1 MTSFL
6 SPAGVPI
13 ERDADAAAP
22 ALLLSELVARQ
33 ARLTPAGL
41 AAQGEDGELTY
52 AELDARANRLAHTLR
67 ALGVGPEAVVGVHL
81 RRGLDLVVALLAV
94 WRAGA
99 AYLPLDPAH
108 PRDRIDW
115 MLADAGVG
123 VVLSQSGAAELSV
136 RTVLVDR
143 ETGSDESD
151 PGLVADPD
159 GAAYVV
165 YTSGSTGRPKGVVVT
180 HAGIANRVGWAVRH
194 FGLSPTD
201 RVLQKT
207 SLSFDAA
214 CWEFFAP
221 LTSGGTVVL
230 APDGAERDP
239 AAIVRALGT
248 GRITVLQVVPS
259 VLRLLLTEP
268 GWADATELR
277 LVFSAGE
284 ALHFEECRRLRELAA
299 VTIWN
304 TYGPTECSIDV
315 SAQRVDPDR
324 TAGPVPIGGPIDNLR
339 LLVLD
344 DEGDPVPVGL
354 PGELYAGGVG
364 VARGYL
370 GRPGLTADRFV
381 PDPYGPAGARLYRT
395 GDRVRWRSDETLEY
409 LGRLDQ
415 QVKVNGVRIEP
426 GEVEGQVQAHPGV
439 RGAVVGAHTGP
450 DGIARLVAH
459 VVADDGVG
467 PEELS
472 EFLRDRLPTPLIPS
486 VFVLLAAFPLTSSG
500 KVDRR
505 ALPDPV
511 SAALSGAASARPR
524 TEAERTVAA
533 IWSDLLG
540 GVEPGVDDNFFQ
552 LGGTSLMLTRLANRL
567 RVASGG
573 QVPLRRL
580 FAAPTLAAQAQLI
593 TADDGTESTL
603 RRVDD
608 DRPAVPSFGQHRLWF
623 LDRMHPGSR
632 EWVAPL
638 FVRLPAG
645 TETEVL
651 QQALDAVA
659 ARHEILR
666 TRYPAQGGEPQ
677 VVIDPPGPVELHDRA
692 VTAAELITVAR
703 AELERGFDLATG
715 PVWRAVLLRCPD
727 ADPLLLVTMHHIAG
741 DGWSARL
748 LEREI
753 GQFCTAFAA
762 GQAPAPAPLPVRYR
776 DYAAWQREQLTAD
789 VREREIAYWRT
800 ALDGL
805 EPLDLPAD
813 RPRPAERNPDGAVVP
828 FVLPAAV
835 VTEVERLGRET
846 GATAFM
852 VLLAAFS
859 ALVGRYTGRDDL
871 AIGTPVAGRVRPE
884 IEGVVGFFLNSLVL
898 RCDLSGRPDF
908 RTLVERTRQTCVSAF
923 GHQALP
929 FEHLVEELQPTRDL
943 SRTPLYQVAFDLH
956 DDDLTAGGAD
966 PADLETFRQV
976 WSVAHTDLTLLLRRR
991 PDGTMVGALEYATAL
1006 FEPATIERMVGHF
1019 ATLLERLPQAG
1030 ATPVADVDLL
1040 PVAEH
1045 ARLVGWNAAAG
1056 DALDAR
1062 ALLGAG
1068 SVPAAFE
1075 AQVARTPDAIAV
1087 EAGTETVTYAELAAR
1102 VTRLARYL
1110 HTLGVAAPGRAGDQV
1125 VGVRL
1130 ERGIDLVV
1138 ALLAVWKA
1146 EAAYL
1151 PIDPGY
1157 PPDRVAAMLADARAS
1172 ELITQ
1177 RTLAIERGPFSQV
1190 VLDDPA
1196 TATAITASPPFAP
1209 DPDPGPDQL
1218 AYVIFTSGST
1228 GRPKGVAITHATLAN
1243 HLSWAVRD
1251 LAGRGTGG
1259 GALFSSVAFDLV
1271 VPNLWAPLVSGQRLW
1286 LAPPDTDLAELGRE
1300 LSAAAPFS
1308 FLKLTPGHL
1317 DVIAHGLSPARA
1329 SSLAEVIVVAGEPF
1343 TTTVR
1348 DRWRALDPST
1358 PLINEY
1364 GPTEA
1369 TVGTCIYPV
1378 DENPEDQ
1385 RAAVV
1390 PIGRPLPGIRMHV
1403 LDPELNPV
1411 PIGVP
1416 GELYVGGA
1424 GVARGYLHQP
1434 ALTADRFCPDPFGL
1448 PGARLYRTG
1457 DRVRQ
1462 RADGAVE
1469 FLQRLDDQVK
1479 IRGHR
1484 VELGE
1489 VRAVLLDH
1497 SGVAD
1502 AVVTV
1507 HEPAPGD
1514 PRLVAYLVGAGGR
1527 PAPEADELA
1536 AHCARLLPAPM
1547 IPAVFLSL
1555 ERIPLNR
1562 NGKVDRRALPDPAA
1576 AEPGE
1581 RTAPRTDTE
1590 QRIAEIWADLL
1601 GPASVG
1607 VHDNFFHIGGNSI
1620 LAIRMLSGIQDAFEV
1635 ELAVRAIFER
1645 PTVAGLAET
1654 VEDRIRAEIAALSD
1668 AEVLAR
1674 TSVLKEN

>member
-13 ERDADAAAP
+13 ERDADTAAP

-33 ARLTPAGL
+33 ARLTPAGP

-52 AELDARANRLAHTLR
+52 AELDARANRLANTLR
-67 ALGVGPEAVVGVHL
+67 GLGIGPEAVVGVHL
-81 RRGLDLVVALLAV
+81 HRGLDLVVALLAV

-115 MLADAGVG
+115 MLADAGATA
-123 VVLSQSGAAELSV
+123 VLSRSGAADLGV
-136 RTVLVDR
+136 RTVLVDGD
-143 ETGSDESD
+143 TGSDDRD
-151 PGLVADPD
+151 PGLRTDPD

-194 FGLSPTD
+194 FGLSASD

-268 GWADATELR
+268 GWADATALR

-284 ALHFEECRRLRELAA
+284 ALHAEECARLRELAP
-299 VTIWN
+299 VEIWN
-304 TYGPTECSIDV
+304 TYGPTECAIDV
-315 SAQRVDPDR
+315 SAQRVDPAQ

-354 PGELYAGGVG
+354 PGELFAGGVG

-370 GRPGLTADRFV
+370 GRPDLTADRFV
-381 PDPYGPAGARLYRT
+381 PDPHGPAGARLYRT
-395 GDRVRWRSDETLEY
+395 GDRVRWRSDGTLEY

-415 QVKVNGVRIEP
+415 QIKVNGVRIEP
-426 GEVEGQVQAHPGV
+426 GEVEAQVQAHPDV
-439 RGAVVGAHTGP
+439 RGAVVGARNGP
-450 DGIARLVAH
+450 DGTARLVAH
-459 VVADDGVG
+459 VVAESTVG
-467 PEELS
+467 PEELR

-486 VFVLLAAFPLTSSG
+486 VFVLLTAFPLTTSG

-505 ALPDPV
+505 ALPDPDP
-511 SAALSGAASARPR
+511 ATLSGAASAGPR
-524 TEAERTVAA
+524 TEAEQTVAA
-533 IWSDLLG
+533 IWSELLG
-540 GVEPGVDDNFFQ
+540 GVEPGPDDNFFQ

-567 RVASGG
+567 RVATGG

-580 FAAPTLAAQAQLI
+580 FAAPTLAAQAELI
-593 TADDGTESTL
+593 AADDRSEGAV
-603 RRVDD
+603 RRIDD

-645 TETEVL
+645 TGVEVL

-677 VVIDPPGPVELHDRA
+677 MVIDPPGPVPLREQV
-692 VTAAELITVAR
+692 VTAAELITQAR
-703 AELERGFDLATG
+703 AELERGFDLGAG
-715 PVWRAVLLRCPD
+715 PVWRAVLLRRPD

-741 DGWSARL
+741 DGWSSRL

-753 GQFCTAFAA
+753 LAHVA
-762 GQAPAPAPLPVRYR
+762 GRPAPAAPPVRYR

-789 VREREIAYWRT
+789 VVEQEMGYWRKT
-800 ALDGL
+800 LDGL
-805 EPLDLPAD
+805 EPLDLPTD
-813 RPRPAERNPDGAVVP
+813 RPRPAERTPDGAMVP
-828 FVLPAAV
+828 FVLPADV

-846 GATAFM
+846 GTTPFM

-859 ALVGRYTGRDDL
+859 ALVGRYTGREDL

-908 RTLVERTRQTCVSAF
+908 ATLVERTRQTCVSAF
-923 GHQALP
+923 GHQVLP
-929 FEHLVEELQPTRDL
+929 FEHLVQELQPTRDL

-956 DDDLTAGGAD
+956 DDDLTAGGAE
-966 PADLETFRQV
+966 ADDVETFRQV
-976 WSVAHTDLTLLLRRR
+976 WTVAHTDLTLLLRRR

-1006 FEPATIERMVGHF
+1006 FDAATVERMAAHF

-1030 ATPVADVDLL
+1030 NTPVGDVDLL
-1040 PVAEH
+1040 PATER
-1045 ARLVGWNAAAG
+1045 AQLAAWNAAAG
-1056 DALDAR
+1056 DTLDAP
-1062 ALLGAG
+1062 ALLGAA

-1075 AQVARTPDAIAV
+1075 AQVARTPDAVAV
-1087 EAGTETVTYAELAAR
+1087 QAGTDTVTYADLAAR

-1110 HTLGVAAPGRAGDQV
+1110 HTLGVATPGSVRAGDPV

-1151 PIDPGY
+1151 PVDPGY
-1157 PPDRVAAMLADARAS
+1157 PPDRVAAMLTDARAAA
-1172 ELITQ
+1172 LITQ
-1177 RTLAIERGPFSQV
+1177 QSLAVEPGPIPQV

-1196 TATAITASPPFAP
+1196 TAAAIADSPPFAP
-1209 DPDPGPDQL
+1209 DPAPGPDQL

-1228 GRPKGVAITHATLAN
+1228 GRPKGVAVTHAGLAN

-1271 VPNLWAPLVSGQRLW
+1271 VPNLWAPLVTGQRLW
-1286 LAPPDTDLAELGRE
+1286 LAPADTDLAELGRE

-1317 DVIAHGLSPARA
+1317 DVIAHGLTPDRA
-1329 SSLAEVIVVAGEPF
+1329 SGLAEVIVVAGEPF
-1343 TTTVR
+1343 TTAVR
-1348 DRWRALDPST
+1348 DRWRALDPNT

-1369 TVGTCIYPV
+1369 TVGTCTYPV
-1378 DENPEDQ
+1378 DSGF
-1385 RAAVV
+1385 ATTVV
-1390 PIGRPLPGIRMHV
+1390 PIGRPLPGMRMHV

-1424 GVARGYLHQP
+1424 GVAREYLHRP
-1434 ALTADRFCPDPFGL
+1434 ALTADRFGPDPFGP

-1497 SGVAD
+1497 PDVAD
-1502 AVVTV
+1502 AAVTV
-1507 HEPAPGD
+1507 HEATPGD
-1514 PRLVAYLVGAGGR
+1514 LRLIAYVVGPVEG
-1527 PAPEADELA
+1527 LA

-1547 IPAVFLSL
+1547 IPAAFLPI

-1562 NGKVDRRALPDPAA
+1562 NGKVDRRALPDPGAA
-1576 AEPGE
+1576 QPGE
-1581 RTAPRTDTE
+1581 HTAPRTGTE

-1601 GPASVG
+1601 GPATVG

-1654 VEDRIRAEIAALSD
+1654 VEDQIRAEIAALSD

-1674 TSVLKEN
+1674 TSVPKEN